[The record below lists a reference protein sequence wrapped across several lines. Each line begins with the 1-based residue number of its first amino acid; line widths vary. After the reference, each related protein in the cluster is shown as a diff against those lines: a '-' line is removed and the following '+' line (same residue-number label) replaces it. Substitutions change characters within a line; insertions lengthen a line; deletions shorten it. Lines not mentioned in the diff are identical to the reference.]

1 MSAAL
6 SKKVASDVPQLR
18 DSHTDDA
25 LNGSFLDAS
34 SGSFDRIFGIETE
47 YGISVTGTERPCPAA
62 EVARTMFQ
70 PVISRSRSTNTY
82 LHNGARLYLDVGSH
96 PEYATAETRSPLDA
110 LKQDLAGEH
119 IMIGLAQRA
128 QEQLQRQHGP
138 QARVH
143 LFKNNVDAS
152 GQSFG
157 CHENYLLRRQVSL
170 DDVRRLLVPFLV
182 TRQLFSGAGKVTRS
196 GFELSQRADYLDEAV
211 SSATTRSRPMVNTR
225 DEPHANPELY
235 RRLHVIVGDSN
246 RSQTATWM
254 KLVTT
259 HLVLCIIEEAVERGT
274 LTPFEPY
281 ALIDPG
287 KAIRAVSKDMSGH
300 AAIDVVGSGDG
311 EDSMH
316 SSALSIQHAYLEA
329 AQDFVTRHS
338 NDKDMV
344 LDNAGQVLELWG
356 EALQSIE
363 DGNWQSLSS
372 WVDWAAKLRIINA
385 LKHRYSTAHAPG
397 SAPSWAQL
405 KMFDFEYHD
414 IMNGHV
420 FESMQAHHR
429 IRSLIDARMIVDA
442 VNNPPMNTRAHLR
455 GRFIHA
461 ALAKDLSW
469 SCDWTHLVAT
479 GEENHAEFEIMDPF
493 MCEPT
498 PQFEKFIDAIS

>member
-1 MSAAL
+1 M
-6 SKKVASDVPQLR
+6 PQLR
-18 DSHTDDA
+18 DSHTDDVQS
-25 LNGSFLDAS
+25 GSFLETS
-34 SGSFDRIFGIETE
+34 NGSFDRIFGIETE
-47 YGISVTGTERPCPAA
+47 YGISVTGTEQPCPAP

-82 LHNGARLYLDVGSH
+82 LQNGARLYLDVGSH

-110 LKQDLAGEH
+110 LKQDLAGER

-128 QEQLQRQHGP
+128 QDQLQRQHGS

-182 TRQLFSGAGKVTRS
+182 TRQLFAGAGKVTRS

-225 DEPHANPELY
+225 DEPHANPDLY

-254 KLVTT
+254 KLATT
-259 HLVLCIIEEAVERGT
+259 HLVLCMIEEAVEQGT
-274 LTPFEPY
+274 LSPCEPY

-287 KAIRAVSKDMSGH
+287 KAIRAVSKDVSGQ
-300 AAIDVVGSGDG
+300 ASIDVVGLA
-311 EDSMH
+311 DSDASMRC
-316 SSALSIQHAYLEA
+316 SALSIQRAYLEA

-338 NDKDMV
+338 DDGDVM
-344 LDNAGQVLELWG
+344 LDDAGQVLAVWSD
-356 EALQSIE
+356 ALQAIE
-363 DGNWQSLSS
+363 TGDWQSLSS
-372 WVDWAAKLRIINA
+372 WVDWAAKLSIINA
-385 LKHRYSTAHAPG
+385 FKRRYVLTHESG
-397 SAPSWAQL
+397 SSPSWAQL
-405 KMFDFEYHD
+405 KMLDFEYHD
-414 IMNGHV
+414 IINGHV
-420 FESMQAHHR
+420 FESMEAHHR
-429 IRSLIDARMIVDA
+429 MRTLISTSQIADA
-442 VNNPPMNTRAHLR
+442 VTNPPANTRAHLR
-455 GRFIHA
+455 GRFIQA
-461 ALAKDLSW
+461 ALAKDIPW

-479 GEENHAEFEIMDPF
+479 GLAETGEERHAEFEIMDPF
-493 MCEPT
+493 MSQAT
-498 PQFEKFIDAIS
+498 PEFEQFIDTIR